1 MGSPYPKPPVPTP
14 AFTNQKIAV
23 GPHGRATGRRV
34 FDAAIHPS
42 QCDLSVLAD
51 TVHTGGGGLLHHTN
65 HSAGTPA
72 SSLLGCG
79 NRAEWGAHD
88 AAGGGDVAATVWAIH
103 QRAAGS
109 RSRWITTAAP
119 WRVLVRWFCVDRR
132 DAAAVRLLPC
142 RATVNIARGH
152 QACAEYPLTCISR
165 AHRLS
170 AKDLAEMTVPQLRR
184 HIQNYCPQIAPALRT
199 GNATKAELLEDILKA
214 TEKTAGVKEAVAAAT
229 KEAAKDAAGSAKGSG
244 GSDASAGG
252 MRSTVSIVAAI
263 AAVGAGVFYY
273 LNPADDSN
281 TSTASTE
288 PPAPTTGRAESD
300 RGPITEPSAN
310 TASSASASTSA
321 KAGSESEYA
330 AALAVLDQRD
340 KSLSAAGGADAA
352 HAPASTA
359 GDEYAAAL
367 AVLEKAITTSSAS
380 ASTSAKAG
388 SESEYAAAL
397 AVLDQRDKSLSAAG
411 GADAAHAPASTA
423 GDEYAAALAVL
434 EKAIGG
440 AHGGGA
446 DSGAPRSEEYAQ
458 ALQVLSMPL
467 FTDKDMAPLPAL
479 VAANPQQE
487 QEHAMES
494 GAGWTIGAALG
505 ALSAS
510 TPLRTKTPASPAPAA
525 ATAVPASTAPA
536 SLPNSVVTGT
546 GAVGIKLLWGRYGY
560 RMEVPSRI
568 TLPALQSALCHRIGT
583 TADPAT
589 RSRLRTPDAPQP
601 SFVCLSSWHCALSRS
616 WWYGLASRRI

>member
-1 MGSPYPKPPVPTP
+1 
-14 AFTNQKIAV
+14 
-23 GPHGRATGRRV
+23 
-34 FDAAIHPS
+34 
-42 QCDLSVLAD
+42 
-51 TVHTGGGGLLHHTN
+51 
-65 HSAGTPA
+65 
-72 SSLLGCG
+72 
-79 NRAEWGAHD
+79 
-88 AAGGGDVAATVWAIH
+88 
-103 QRAAGS
+103 
-109 RSRWITTAAP
+109 
-119 WRVLVRWFCVDRR
+119 
-132 DAAAVRLLPC
+132 
-142 RATVNIARGH
+142 
-152 QACAEYPLTCISR
+152 
-165 AHRLS
+165 
-170 AKDLAEMTVPQLRR
+170 
-184 HIQNYCPQIAPALRT
+184 
-199 GNATKAELLEDILKA
+199 
-214 TEKTAGVKEAVAAAT
+214 
-229 KEAAKDAAGSAKGSG
+229 
-244 GSDASAGG
+244 

-310 TASSASASTSA
+310 TA
-321 KAGSESEYA
+321 
-330 AALAVLDQRD
+330 
-340 KSLSAAGGADAA
+340 
-352 HAPASTA
+352 
-359 GDEYAAAL
+359 
-367 AVLEKAITTSSAS
+367 SSAS

-505 ALSAS
+505 ALSGS